1 MRNGQTYA
9 SDLPVVEGPVPVW
22 RGSSRHCWGK
32 DVECLGVKYVYD
44 VREKSASQ
52 KKRVDIFKLETV
64 RQRFVILRLKCTVG
78 DHVGIPNAV
87 VLFFCFLPSYAL
99 CSWHSLICSNNRRVP
114 PEIMSFSTAHSASA
128 HHTSS
133 GE

>member
-1 MRNGQTYA
+1 M
-9 SDLPVVEGPVPVW
+9 
-22 RGSSRHCWGK
+22 
-32 DVECLGVKYVYD
+32 ECLGVKYVYD

-87 VLFFCFLPSYAL
+87 VLFFLLFAFVRLMFMALTHLLQQSPSA
-99 CSWHSLICSNNRRVP
+99 
-114 PEIMSFSTAHSASA
+114 T
-128 HHTSS
+128 
-133 GE
+133 